1 MTRGRF
7 SALLPVLLP
16 ALVAMLATLGPGAWR
31 AAAAQGAAP
40 VGSVTL
46 LEGPAQ
52 VFRGLGRVQ
61 AAEGV
66 KLAGGDILETTP
78 ATAFLQLETP
88 EQVVLQVGPS
98 TRLWLAA
105 PAARYKTER
114 GLYLMNGWLKLD
126 AAQRAANAPA
136 LDLKSPQFDLPA
148 ANAVVVVRLEGDES
162 SVFVERGNVRLAE
175 RQAGGAPVL
184 VSLKAG
190 DLYWR
195 KAGGRGTV
203 APDQMAGFIKSMP
216 RIFRDPPP
224 RRLERWKDQEV
235 AAKAGPDIAYADVE
249 AWLKAE
255 PAVRRPLMQR
265 WRAKAKEGAFRA
277 ALTANLGAHPEW
289 DPILFP
295 EKYLP
300 KTPPP
305 VRSTAASAP
314 RP

>member
-7 SALLPVLLP
+7 LALLP
-16 ALVAMLATLGPGAWR
+16 ALMAMLMALGPGAWR
-31 AAAAQGAAP
+31 AAAAQGANPLATI
-40 VGSVTL
+40 TL

-66 KLAGGDILETTP
+66 RLLAGDILETTP
-78 ATAFLQLETP
+78 ATGLVQLETP
-88 EQVVLQVGPS
+88 ERVVMQVGPA
-98 TRLWLAA
+98 TRLWLSA
-105 PAARYKTER
+105 PAGRGYKTER
-114 GLYLMNGWLKLD
+114 GLYMMSGWLKLD
-126 AAQRAANAPA
+126 GSQRAANAPG
-136 LDLKSPQFDLPA
+136 LDLKSTSIELPA
-148 ANAVVVVRLEGDES
+148 TNAVVVLHLTPEES
-162 SVFVERGNVRLAE
+162 AVFVERGNARLAE
-175 RQAGGAPVL
+175 RQASGAPVL
-184 VSLKAG
+184 VSLRAG

-195 KAGGRGTV
+195 KAGTRGTV
-203 APDQMAGFIKSMP
+203 APDQMAAFTKGMP
-216 RIFRDPPP
+216 RIYRDPPP
-224 RRLERWKDQEV
+224 LRLERWRDHEV
-235 AAKAGPDIAYADVE
+235 AAKPGPDFAYADVE

-255 PAVRRPLMQR
+255 PPVRRPLMQR
-265 WRAKAKEGAFRA
+265 WRAKAREASFRS